1 MDDRFDMLGFHDLKS
16 QYASPPPVRD
26 RSIAERDDDGPG
38 ELAPSERAVYRAYAV
53 LKGSGIRPRS
63 KELMRLTG
71 LTRQTVET
79 CMQKLRCCGLV
90 TDRRVV
96 GNVASEMHLAEPDD
110 PPESESIRAR
120 AESMKVYP
128 PPYPPS
134 TWDDE
139 ERFRI
144 EFTRQ
149 MLDDWGQFHPR
160 NIPSRNHE
168 WRKRLFLGDYRDL

>member
-1 MDDRFDMLGFHDLKS
+1 MDDRYDMLGFHDLKS
-16 QYASPPPVRD
+16 QYTARVPIRD
-26 RSIAERDDDGPG
+26 RSVVDHDDDSPG
-38 ELAPSERAVYRAYAV
+38 GLAPSERAVYRAYAI
-53 LKGSGIRPRS
+53 LKGSGVRPGS

-110 PPESESIRAR
+110 PPEALAIRAR

-128 PPYPPS
+128 PPYAPS

-160 NIPSRNHE
+160 NTPARDHE